1 MFSKLSKLGKLINI
15 KVFLISF
22 AIGMFIIYITEP
34 DKKIIYVYPNPSNVD
49 KIDFKDKADNCFNFD
64 YKSVKCPK
72 DMKKIEQYSVQSN

>member
-1 MFSKLSKLGKLINI
+1 M
-15 KVFLISF
+15 
-22 AIGMFIIYITEP
+22 P

-72 DMKKIEQYSVQSN
+72 DMKKIEQYSVQGN